1 MPGRNVGNKI
11 SSAKVTTLKTPIT
24 SKRVESL
31 LNTRNTIKDKLSIV
45 TKKEITSLLAK
56 GDRRKLSSYL
66 VDLIKLEQILEKHV
80 ETISATQTPHPEN
93 VSFIK
98 FLQKESSSLKSQL
111 KTKKEFLSKLLEAD
125 FENYKKTGK

>member
-1 MPGRNVGNKI
+1 MPGRNVGNKAK
-11 SSAKVTTLKTPIT
+11 AKVTTLKTPIT

-45 TKKEITSLLAK
+45 TKKEISNLLAK
-56 GDRRKLSSYL
+56 GDRRKLASYL
-66 VDLIKLEQILEKHV
+66 MDLTKLEQILEKHA

-93 VSFIK
+93 KSFINY
-98 FLQKESSSLKSQL
+98 LQKESSSLRSQI

-125 FENYKKTGK
+125 FEKHKKTGK